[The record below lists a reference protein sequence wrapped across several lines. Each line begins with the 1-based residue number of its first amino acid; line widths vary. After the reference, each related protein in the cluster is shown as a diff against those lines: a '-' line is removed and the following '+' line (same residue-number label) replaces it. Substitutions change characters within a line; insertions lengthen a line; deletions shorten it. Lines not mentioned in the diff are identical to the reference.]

1 MTPSLRPH
9 VSQENP
15 LQWVMPVALWS
26 FGLLLSFFTVCSSLD
41 KDCIVGIVSHAV
53 LLPCYHHNELLSFHN
68 LSVEWRRG
76 NELVLKAKWE
86 EDGDVVI
93 WSLNHATIP
102 RNAPLTGNFSLEL
115 PKLSAKEDQMVYS
128 LFVTS
133 VENGSA
139 PLCSMC
145 LRTAARFSSPLLQR
159 DETTGNNRTVF
170 LCHSSGGF
178 PKPTVYWLIN
188 DTEQPP
194 EDSVWTDTTPLPDS
208 SLYNVTSLLT
218 VNISTDDSVSCS
230 IQNQWMNETLT
241 SKSREFVSFTGL
253 FIRSGKRVI
262 CFYRFRA
269 KYPQCLYSSCVV
281 DCCLSIGGTR
291 DNTIRSRASEGMWM
305 FSTGLCVAVG
315 IMVVVGIAYQIHLDR
330 ISKKRKVLYE
340 STKAQRGYK
349 KHQFLEETQEEA
361 LMSKET
367 CV

>member
-1 MTPSLRPH
+1 MWAKGIDIAHLQSNGVVPKLKYRIVPFYLSKAQLFPH
-9 VSQENP
+9 RFDNSTIYFCVFS
-15 LQWVMPVALWS
+15 
-26 FGLLLSFFTVCSSLD
+26 D

-133 VENGSA
+133 VENGS
-139 PLCSMC
+139 
-145 LRTAARFSSPLLQR
+145 
-159 DETTGNNRTVF
+159 NNRTVF

-253 FIRSGKRVI
+253 FIRWK
-262 CFYRFRA
+262 
-269 KYPQCLYSSCVV
+269 SSP
-281 DCCLSIGGTR
+281 
-291 DNTIRSRASEGMWM
+291 IRSTWIASVRRGR
-305 FSTGLCVAVG
+305 FSMNLQKLKGVSMCATKCLLSLIYFAMSTIPCHMGLVPNG
-315 IMVVVGIAYQIHLDR
+315 HD
-330 ISKKRKVLYE
+330 
-340 STKAQRGYK
+340 
-349 KHQFLEETQEEA
+349 
-361 LMSKET
+361 
-367 CV
+367 

>member
-1 MTPSLRPH
+1 
-9 VSQENP
+9 
-15 LQWVMPVALWS
+15 MPVALWS

-241 SKSREFVSFTGL
+241 SKS
-253 FIRSGKRVI
+253 
-262 CFYRFRA
+262 
-269 KYPQCLYSSCVV
+269 
-281 DCCLSIGGTR
+281 GTR

>member
-1 MTPSLRPH
+1 MWAKGIDIAHLQSNGVVPKLKYRIVPFYLSKAQLFPH
-9 VSQENP
+9 RFDNSTIYFCVFS
-15 LQWVMPVALWS
+15 
-26 FGLLLSFFTVCSSLD
+26 D

-133 VENGSA
+133 VENGS
-139 PLCSMC
+139 
-145 LRTAARFSSPLLQR
+145 
-159 DETTGNNRTVF
+159 NNRTVF

-253 FIRSGKRVI
+253 FIRWK
-262 CFYRFRA
+262 
-269 KYPQCLYSSCVV
+269 SSW
-281 DCCLSIGGTR
+281 IFPGT
-291 DNTIRSRASEGMWM
+291 
-305 FSTGLCVAVG
+305 
-315 IMVVVGIAYQIHLDR
+315 
-330 ISKKRKVLYE
+330 
-340 STKAQRGYK
+340 
-349 KHQFLEETQEEA
+349 
-361 LMSKET
+361 LMSKR
-367 CV
+367 

>member
-1 MTPSLRPH
+1 ML
-9 VSQENP
+9 
-15 LQWVMPVALWS
+15 VALWS
-26 FGLLLSFFTVCSSLD
+26 IGLFFSLFTFCSSSD
-41 KDCIVGIVSHAV
+41 KDCIVGIVGHAA
-53 LLPCYHHNELLSFHN
+53 LLPCYHQNELLSFHN

-102 RNAPLTGNFSLEL
+102 RRAPITGNFSLEL
-115 PKLSAKEDQMVYS
+115 PKVSAKEDQMVYS

-133 VENGSA
+133 DENDTV

-145 LRTAARFSSPLLQR
+145 LRTAARFSSPLLQK
-159 DETTGNNRTVF
+159 DEMAESNRTVF
-170 LCHSSGGF
+170 LCQSSGGF
-178 PKPTVYWLIN
+178 PKPKVYWLIN

-194 EDSVWTDTTPLPDS
+194 EDSVRTNATPLPDS
-208 SLYNVTSLLT
+208 NLYNVTSLLT

-241 SKSREFVSFTGL
+241 SKS
-253 FIRSGKRVI
+253 SG
-262 CFYRFRA
+262 A
-269 KYPQCLYSSCVV
+269 K
-281 DCCLSIGGTR
+281 

-315 IMVVVGIAYQIHLDR
+315 IMVGAGVAYQIHLDR
-330 ISKKRKVLYE
+330 ISKKRRVLYE
-340 STKAQRGYK
+340 STKAQRRYK
-349 KHQFLEETQEEA
+349 KHQFLEEETQEEA
-361 LMSKET
+361 LTSKET